1 MHLGPDVMQTRAG
14 EPESEPEHP
23 EHAGALEGVSV
34 LDLTHCIAGPYC
46 TRLLAGFGAEVLK
59 IEPPGGEKG
68 RRMAPFLHDDP
79 GPDSSLPFAYLNI
92 GKRSMTLNL
101 KCEEGREILLSM
113 LPETDVLVE
122 NFAPRVMPSLGLD
135 YSSLQEIAPH
145 LVMVSISNFGQTG
158 PYRNYKAADIVE
170 YALGGLMYI
179 FGAYDREPLKHAFNQ
194 AQFKAGADAASAA
207 LMALYHQRMTGQG
220 QYVDVSIQEAVASG
234 LRDVVNNYT
243 YTGAIRRRQPNH
255 SGDLQRLRATA
266 DGYLLPNPGLGS
278 GLNWDSFVEFL
289 GLPDLDD
296 DRFRTPS
303 ARLVNAE
310 ELGSILDEYF
320 MRQNKYEMF
329 YGSHARRFIFGV
341 IQSPE
346 EVLND
351 PQFTHRGFFV
361 EQEHPVMGAIRFPGA
376 PFILEATPWRHR
388 RHSPSAGQHNDE
400 ILGQKLGYDK
410 ARQAQLRSQGV
421 I

>member
-1 MHLGPDVMQTRAG
+1 MSA
-14 EPESEPEHP
+14 
-23 EHAGALEGVSV
+23 ALEGVSV

-46 TRLLAGFGAEVLK
+46 TRLLAGFGADVLK
-59 IEPPGGEKG
+59 IEPPGGERG
-68 RRMAPFLHDDP
+68 RRMSPFFQDEP
-79 GPDSSLPFAYLNI
+79 GPDSSLPFAYLNA
-92 GKRSMTLNL
+92 GKRSVTLNL
-101 KCEEGREILLSM
+101 KTVEGRGILRSL
-113 LPETDVLVE
+113 LAEANVLVE

-135 YSSLQEIAPH
+135 YAALREIAPH

-158 PYRNYKAADIVE
+158 PYRDYKATDIVE

-179 FGAYDREPLKHAFNQ
+179 FGAYNREPLKHAFNQ
-194 AQFKAGADAASAA
+194 AQFKAGTDAASAA
-207 LMALYHQRMTGQG
+207 LMALYHQRMTGRG
-220 QYVDVSIQEAVASG
+220 QQVDVSIQEAVASG

-278 GLNWDSFVEFL
+278 GLNWDSYVEFL
-289 GLPDLDD
+289 GLPELAD

-310 ELGSILDEYF
+310 ELGRILDDYF
-320 MRQNKYEMF
+320 IRQNKYDMF
-329 YGSHARRFIFGV
+329 YGSHERRFIFGV

-346 EVLND
+346 EALND
-351 PQFTHRGFFV
+351 PQFAHRGYFA
-361 EQEHPVMGAIRFPGA
+361 EHEHPVIGTAKFPGA
-376 PFILEATPWRHR
+376 PFIMESTPWQAGNPA
-388 RHSPSAGQHNDE
+388 PSAGQHNGQV
-400 ILGQKLGYDK
+400 LGHWLGYT
-410 ARQAQLRSQGV
+410 AAQQAQLRSEGV